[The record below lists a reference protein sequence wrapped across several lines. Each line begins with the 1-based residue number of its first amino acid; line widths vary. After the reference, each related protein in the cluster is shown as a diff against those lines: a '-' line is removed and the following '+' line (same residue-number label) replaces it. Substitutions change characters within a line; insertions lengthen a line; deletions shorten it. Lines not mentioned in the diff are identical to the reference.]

1 MRYSIGVDLG
11 GTNIRVGYVREDGII
26 EHVVKA
32 ATVRSASIEPLIQQI
47 ADLIDQ
53 LPTVDYP
60 ITGIGVGVP
69 GPVRAQ
75 DGYVYVMPNLQLYDI
90 PLKQL
95 LEAKL
100 GMSPVIVGNDANVA
114 ALAEAK
120 SGAGKGYETVQFVT
134 VSTGIGGGLVI
145 GDKLI
150 TGSRG
155 YAQEVGNMIV
165 LPNGRRQSEVMNAG
179 AWEAQCSGTALVAQ
193 AAELGVE
200 VPHAGE
206 VFVRSLANKEL
217 AHLVANWTNWMAV
230 ALANMVNLYEPDI
243 FILGGGV
250 MKSRDFFWKELVAA
264 VDQRVFPGMRG
275 QVKIV
280 LAQYDQDAGLIGAGL
295 LPFYS

>member
-1 MRYSIGVDLG
+1 MRYSIGIDLG
-11 GTNIRVGYVREDGII
+11 GTNIRVGYVREDGVI

-32 ATVRSASIEPLIQQI
+32 TTIKATSSDPLIQQI
-47 ADLIDQ
+47 ADLIQQ
-53 LPTVDYP
+53 LPPVDYP

-69 GPVRAQ
+69 GPVRAK
-75 DGYVYVMPNLQLYDI
+75 DGYVYVMPNLELYDL
-90 PLKQL
+90 PLKQV

-100 GMSPVIVGNDANVA
+100 GRSPVIVGNDANVA

-165 LPNGRRQSEVMNAG
+165 HPQGRKQSDVMNHG

-206 VFVRSLANKEL
+206 VFARSLANKEL
-217 AHLVANWTNWMAV
+217 ALLVTRWIDWMAI
-230 ALANMVNLYEPDI
+230 AIANMVNLYEPDV

-250 MKSRDFFWKELVAA
+250 MKSRDFFWKELIAA

-275 QVKIV
+275 QVKIM
-280 LAQYDQDAGLIGAGL
+280 LAEYDQDAGLIGAGL